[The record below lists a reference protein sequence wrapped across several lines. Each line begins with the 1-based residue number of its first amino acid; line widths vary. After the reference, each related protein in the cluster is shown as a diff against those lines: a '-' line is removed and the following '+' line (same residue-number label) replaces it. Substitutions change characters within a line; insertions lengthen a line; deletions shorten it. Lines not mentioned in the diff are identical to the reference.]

1 MVPWHTYYTI
11 DSNCN
16 FAVSY
21 SAVHILII
29 IMYLNK
35 AEKKIQGYRKSTE
48 YSVLFQTHSKY
59 TQFMTVGFI
68 PEITAIL
75 FEFLAVGTNKL
86 SQRKKPHIENP
97 ETNLMEQ

>member
-1 MVPWHTYYTI
+1 
-11 DSNCN
+11 
-16 FAVSY
+16 
-21 SAVHILII
+21 
-29 IMYLNK
+29 
-35 AEKKIQGYRKSTE
+35 
-48 YSVLFQTHSKY
+48 
-59 TQFMTVGFI
+59 MTVGYI